1 MLLSLY
7 NQWKVIKKIHRIGA
21 NEHLMNRNAIH
32 KVGEQT
38 SIHSIGSKILLLF
51 KVQMEINLSFANLP

>member
-1 MLLSLY
+1 MESH
-7 NQWKVIKKIHRIGA
+7 KKIHRIGA